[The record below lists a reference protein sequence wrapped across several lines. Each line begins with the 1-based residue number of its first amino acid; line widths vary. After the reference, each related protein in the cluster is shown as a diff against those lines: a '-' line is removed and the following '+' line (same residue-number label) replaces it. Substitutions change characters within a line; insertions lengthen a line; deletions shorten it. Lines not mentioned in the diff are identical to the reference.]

1 MMLGP
6 IDPADE
12 VQGDFHHLVVSIL
25 ADRTDRMYSLL
36 IASVSHLSECETVE
50 GRHVVT
56 RRPRTNGASGATSLQ
71 SRLLRAFEGHHLTAA
86 HRRVADRIVS
96 DAPDSIFAHLRS
108 LVLDHDRQ
116 PHPAKRNVFQR
127 GIRASIHTLEALEAL
142 LEEPADLLSLGA
154 ELARS
159 DPLVLLGVRAS
170 ASTAAYFAYFAARL
184 HGDVRVLSSGGSS
197 TLDGLSQARQGG
209 AEWLLCF
216 LFPRYPLEI
225 FVALRYARSQG
236 YRVAVVTDRRSDAV
250 EELSDAVLL
259 AGVASGLV
267 VDTYAAPV
275 VLAGLLLQAMATAAP
290 SRTRRRLRAYEE
302 MVSEQRVFKRG
313 KVPPDARPAA
323 DGIPRGGARERDR

>member
-1 MMLGP
+1 
-6 IDPADE
+6 
-12 VQGDFHHLVVSIL
+12 
-25 ADRTDRMYSLL
+25 
-36 IASVSHLSECETVE
+36 
-50 GRHVVT
+50 VVT

-96 DAPDSIFAHLRS
+96 DAPDSIFASSAALAAAAGVSQPSVSRLARAMGFDSFAELRAHLRS